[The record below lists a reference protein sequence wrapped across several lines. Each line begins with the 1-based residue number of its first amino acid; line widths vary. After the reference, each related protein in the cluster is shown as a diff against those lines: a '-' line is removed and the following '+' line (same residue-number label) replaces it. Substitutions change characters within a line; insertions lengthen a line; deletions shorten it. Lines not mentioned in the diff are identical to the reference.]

1 MNTNTKTILIVS
13 SVIALGGIAYLV
25 VKGGNKKSSLSNEI
39 KDFTQLPIEQPT
51 KTNVLGSL
59 GIEVPKLK
67 PLVLPSFKEI
77 FKGTNWLKIGEQV
90 KTTNTTTST
99 NYGIDNSKLAD
110 LGLKYGNK

>member
-1 MNTNTKTILIVS
+1 
-13 SVIALGGIAYLV
+13 
-25 VKGGNKKSSLSNEI
+25 
-39 KDFTQLPIEQPT
+39 
-51 KTNVLGSL
+51 
-59 GIEVPKLK
+59 VPKLK

-99 NYGIDNSKLAD
+99 NYGIDNNKLAD